1 MLPMPRYQYER
12 PLPPDAGRGRYN
24 RDVAHRVDFNFI
36 EADFFHLFFI
46 RCTTRFSSQL
56 SLGIAT
62 ISRESESCLPGNLLL
77 FQESV

>member
-1 MLPMPRYQYER
+1 MLPMPTVSNER

-24 RDVAHRVDFNFI
+24 RERCPRVDFNFI
-36 EADFFHLFFI
+36 EADFFHLFFN
-46 RCTTRFSSQL
+46 TMYTRFSSQL

-62 ISRESESCLPGNLLL
+62 MSRRKRACPPGNLLL